1 MYLIKPLLE
10 LGQFSLCSQYARVV
24 GGVAARP
31 LLEVLYGD
39 RVLLQSSAIPVHLLI
54 EVLYAQR
61 MVLQR
66 RNISAHGHPQ
76 HGQPGQAHHA
86 QAQQPE

>member
-1 MYLIKPLLE
+1 MYLIEPLLE
-10 LGQFSLCSQYARVV
+10 LGQFSLCSQYPRVV

-31 LLEVLYGD
+31 LLEVLYGE
-39 RVLLQSSAIPVHLLI
+39 RVLLQSSAIPVCFTL
-54 EVLYAQR
+54 EVLYR
-61 MVLQR
+61 
-66 RNISAHGHPQ
+66 HPQ